1 MQPEAESESSTKK
14 DHRVRVGTMIE
25 CAEAGVSIRTLMF
38 RTPGNQMFTLV
49 NDFAKEYR
57 CIASEIDFSR
67 CCY

>member
-1 MQPEAESESSTKK
+1 MQPEAESETSTKK
-14 DHRVRVGTMIE
+14 DHLVRVGTMIE
-25 CAEAGVSIRTLMF
+25 CAEARVSIRTLTL

-67 CCY
+67 C